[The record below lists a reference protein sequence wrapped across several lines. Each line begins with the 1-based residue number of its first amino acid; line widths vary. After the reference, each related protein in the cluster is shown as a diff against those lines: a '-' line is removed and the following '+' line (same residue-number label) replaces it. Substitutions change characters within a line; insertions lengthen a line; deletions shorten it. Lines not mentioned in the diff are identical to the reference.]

1 MKTLDYMIHKQ
12 FFDYC
17 PIRWHLYNWNWFNQF
32 IYSEDIEYIFC
43 IEKMKEIVDYANK
56 DNRSYSL
63 TQLQLL
69 FHSSLDEYADSERIL
84 NYDILHDAYTCY
96 RNRILDILLDEISTP
111 SKEQYIISLILPF
124 LLHCW
129 LIKSTK

>member
-1 MKTLDYMIHKQ
+1 
-12 FFDYC
+12 
-17 PIRWHLYNWNWFNQF
+17 
-32 IYSEDIEYIFC
+32 
-43 IEKMKEIVDYANK
+43 MKEIVDYANK

-84 NYDILHDAYTCY
+84 NYDILHDSYICY
-96 RNRILDILLDEISTP
+96 RNNILDILLDEISSP

-124 LLHCW
+124 LLHC
-129 LIKSTK
+129 